1 MSLSS
6 YDRALNIEFIV
17 RSTKKNIEFIGF
29 GKPASGCFLV
39 SLTLWG
45 GFLKCINGLSDW
57 MVYNEFPVYNCCV
70 FNQSSIKC
78 AIAF

>member
-17 RSTKKNIEFIGF
+17 F

-39 SLTLWG
+39 SLTVGG
-45 GFLKCINGLSDW
+45 GFLKCISGLPD
-57 MVYNEFPVYNCCV
+57 
-70 FNQSSIKC
+70 
-78 AIAF
+78 